1 MMVRSCST
9 YLLILLASFAFNAIP
24 SSSDQISPRNYRGYQ
39 VFRVIPRD
47 AVQLQHLRSIEEQ
60 IVYTPPFDV
69 DFWRLSGDINEPSE
83 LMLNSAASEY
93 ILNGIQGLGMTPE
106 IIVRDLEG

>member
-9 YLLILLASFAFNAIP
+9 HFLILLASFAFSGISF
-24 SSSDQISPRNYRGYQ
+24 SSGQTLPRNYRGYQ
-39 VFRVIPRD
+39 VFRVIPKD
-47 AVQLQHLRSIEEQ
+47 AVQLKHLKSIEEQ

-83 LMLNSAASEY
+83 FMLNPVASEY
-93 ILNGIQGLGMTPE
+93 ILNGIQDLGMTPE
-106 IIVRDLEG
+106 IMVRDLEG